1 MILSDSGQLRAEDV
15 LQPGGHAGCCLRG
28 SAWRQN
34 VRLPCCLST
43 FLWMEKQTFCCCD
56 DFKVPPGH
64 KVPAGMLRQEHEVVS
79 DVLSFIS
86 SDPCLF
92 MKNICL

>member
-1 MILSDSGQLRAEDV
+1 MILFDSGQLTAEDV
-15 LQPGGHAGCCLRG
+15 LETWGGACRLSEGLCPGTECATAL
-28 SAWRQN
+28 
-34 VRLPCCLST
+34 LSFH

-64 KVPAGMLRQEHEVVS
+64 KVPAGMLRQEHDVVS